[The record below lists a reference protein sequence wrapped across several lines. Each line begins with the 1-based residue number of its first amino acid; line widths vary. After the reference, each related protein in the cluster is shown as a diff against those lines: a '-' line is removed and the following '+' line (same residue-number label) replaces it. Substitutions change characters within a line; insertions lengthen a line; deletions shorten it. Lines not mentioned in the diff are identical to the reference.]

1 MNVAIYCGSSFGNDK
16 IYEESTKLLA
26 QKLANKDFKIVYGG
40 SLQGLMG
47 IISNESL
54 RLNNSVTGVIT
65 HDLVSKEIENK
76 NITKIYKVDT
86 MNQRKEKM
94 AELVAAI
101 EMRAEQ
107 IFDRIQLDPK
117 SSKGDMYLIQ
127 YFNLLISACEK
138 LDKINN
144 SSLAATS
151 VTNNNTIYNVQ
162 YIDEQASIIYDAIRE
177 TLSEIDLD
185 ASFLFMEKVNDKLS
199 KLKLKQKDEFSYIPV
214 DIRDSEIK
222 LLDSKIKNN
231 T

>member
-1 MNVAIYCGSSFGNDK
+1 
-16 IYEESTKLLA
+16 
-26 QKLANKDFKIVYGG
+26 
-40 SLQGLMG
+40 
-47 IISNESL
+47 
-54 RLNNSVTGVIT
+54 
-65 HDLVSKEIENK
+65 
-76 NITKIYKVDT
+76 
-86 MNQRKEKM
+86 M